1 MKKDITIRE
10 DVMAEIRL
18 SPQLTGIAQQIG
30 VAVKNEVVT
39 LSGTVDHYFQR
50 VAAEDA
56 AQRVA
61 GVRVVAVD
69 IEVSDIEIPEPKTDT
84 QIAEAVRSALTW
96 HSAVNDDLINIT
108 VDNGWVYLE
117 GMANWDYE
125 RRAAENSVKNIV
137 GVRGVVNSIKINT
150 KGVDPLQIKKE
161 ISAAFHRHA
170 SVDSSTISVNVSGSK
185 VELTGKVRSLT
196 ERKDAEDVAWSM
208 AGVKEVEN
216 LLKINTEIYAG
227 E

>member
-1 MKKDITIRE
+1 ME
-10 DVMAEIRL
+10 EIRI
-18 SPQLTGIAQQIG
+18 SPQLAAIAPQIG
-30 VAVKNEVVT
+30 VADKNEVVT

-50 VAAEDA
+50 LAAEDA

-61 GVRVVAVD
+61 GVKVVALD
-69 IEVSDIEIPEPKTDT
+69 IEVSDTDIPVPKTDT

-117 GMANWDYE
+117 GEANWDYE
-125 RRAAENSVKNIV
+125 RKAAEKSVENII
-137 GVRGVVNSIKINT
+137 GVKGVVNNITIKAKEIE
-150 KGVDPLQIKKE
+150 PLEVKKE

-170 SVDSSTISVNVSGSK
+170 SVDSSNISVNVSGGK
-185 VELTGKVRSLT
+185 VELTGKVRSWT

-208 AGVKEVEN
+208 AGVTEVEN
-216 LLKINTEIYAG
+216 RLEINTEIYAG

>member
-1 MKKDITIRE
+1 MKSDITIRE
-10 DVMAEIRL
+10 DVMEEIRI
-18 SPQLTGIAQQIG
+18 SPQLAEIAPQIG

-50 VAAEDA
+50 LAAEDA

-61 GVRVVAVD
+61 GVKVVAID
-69 IEVSDIEIPEPKTDT
+69 IEVSDTDTPAPKTDT
-84 QIAEAVRSALTW
+84 QIAEVVRSALTW

-117 GMANWDYE
+117 GTANWDYE
-125 RRAAENSVKNIV
+125 RKAAEMSVENIV
-137 GVRGVVNSIKINT
+137 GVKGVVNNIMINA
-150 KGVDPLQIKKE
+150 KEVEPSEVKKE

-170 SVDSSTISVNVSGSK
+170 SVDSSNISVNVSGSK
-185 VELTGKVRSLT
+185 VELTGKVRSWM

-208 AGVKEVEN
+208 AGVTEVEN
-216 LLKINTEIYAG
+216 RLEIYTETYSG